1 MTRIPQ
7 ALALFT
13 TAMLVGSGAHRAQS
27 GAKPVFDSGRAYEH
41 LTRIV
46 SFGPRPPG
54 SAALEATRKYI
65 REELARVR
73 VKVRD
78 QAFDASTPVGNIR
91 MVNLIAAIPGRR
103 PERIIFGGH
112 YDTKLYREFRFVGA
126 NDAGSSTAFLL
137 ELARVLAARQ
147 NPFTVEIVFF
157 DGEEALRPEWAGT
170 DHTYGSRH
178 YVETARRD
186 KTLNTIAAMI
196 LVDMIA
202 DRNLNISRESASTPW
217 LTDLVWAASKRLGFQ
232 RYFLD
237 QSTPIEDDHVAFLD
251 AGVPAVN
258 IIDLDYQPWHTAG
271 DTLDKVSARSMQV
284 VGDVLLEALPS
295 IEKRLAGPAGG
306 D

>member
-1 MTRIPQ
+1 MTNFHRPAVA
-7 ALALFT
+7 ALAAILI
-13 TAMLVGSGAHRAQS
+13 GAVVHGAQ
-27 GAKPVFDSGRAYEH
+27 GAAKPAFDSGRAYEH
-41 LTRIV
+41 LTHIV

-54 SAALEATRKYI
+54 SPALESTRKYI
-65 REELARVR
+65 REELGKLKVQ
-73 VKVRD
+73 VRD
-78 QAFDASTPVGNIR
+78 QAFDAATPVGKIR
-91 MVNLIAAIPGRR
+91 MVNLIATIPGRR

-137 ELARVLAARQ
+137 ELARVLVNRQ

-178 YVETARRD
+178 YVESARSD
-186 KTLNTIAAMI
+186 KTLKTIAAMI

-202 DRNLNISRESASTPW
+202 DRDLNIYRESASTPW
-217 LTDLVWAASKRLGFQ
+217 LTDLVWSAAKRLGLQ
-232 RYFLD
+232 TYFLD

-258 IIDLDYQPWHTAG
+258 IIDLDYRPWHTSG
-271 DTLDKVSARSMQV
+271 DTLDKVSARSMQA
-284 VGDVLLEALPS
+284 VGDVLLEALPA
-295 IEKRLAGPAGG
+295 IEKRLAAPAGR